1 MANSVKG
8 RLNTHNC
15 GELREKDVGQSV
27 TLCGWVT
34 KNRDLGGLQFI
45 DIRDKY
51 GITQLNFEDYKGDMT
66 VLKDCS
72 LESVIRADG
81 AIRLRPEGARN
92 SNMET
97 GMVEMVVEKLEVLS
111 QSDKDNIPFLPYGQV
126 GASDDLKLKYRYLD
140 LRTKKLQ
147 DTLALRSRTT
157 FKVRQL
163 LTDEGFIEV
172 ETPMLYKSTPEGARD
187 YVVPSRV
194 HPHTVYALPQS
205 PQTLKQLLM
214 IGGTDRYFQI
224 CKCFRDEDLRSDRQP
239 EFSQIDMEISF
250 ATQDY
255 MKNLVEKMLKHIF
268 DLPSDFVLPVMS
280 FARAME
286 LYGCD
291 KPDIRFALEQ
301 MIVTNLFKQSDFQ
314 VFSAP
319 ANQNGL
325 IKAIFLPETMG
336 ALARKDIDA
345 LTDVVK
351 PYGGKGVAW
360 FKVQDGAFSG
370 GISKFINAEIYQQ
383 LNSLSEE
390 KGNGL
395 WFFFADLNH
404 EVAHACADAVRR
416 FLGNHFKLHCKENRF
431 LWVNDFP
438 LFEWSEEA
446 GRFAARHHPFTQPK
460 KADLE
465 KFLSGSPTD
474 KFGGLS
480 QCLAEAYDVV
490 CNGYEIGGGS
500 IRIYDNKVQSH
511 MFRCLNMTDEE
522 ITNQFGFFIEAL
534 KYGVPPHGGLAF
546 GLDRIM
552 MILVGTEYIKDV
564 IAFPKTNSATDL
576 MAGSPS
582 RPNEQQLKELHFYW
596 NKKD

>member
-1 MANSVKG
+1 MANSIKG
-8 RLNTHNC
+8 RLNSHNC
-15 GELREKDVGQSV
+15 GELRVDHVGQKV

-45 DIRDKY
+45 DIRDKF
-51 GITQLNFEDYKGDMT
+51 GITQLNFEDYKGDVN

-81 AIRLRPEGARN
+81 VVRQRPEAAQNR
-92 SNMET
+92 NMET
-97 GMVEMVVEKLEVLS
+97 GMVEILVEKLEVLS

-163 LTDEGFIEV
+163 LTEEGFIEV
-172 ETPMLYKSTPEGARD
+172 ETPVLYKSTPEGARD

-239 EFSQIDMEISF
+239 EFTQIDMEISF
-250 ATQDY
+250 ATQEY
-255 MKNLVEKMLKHIF
+255 MKNLVEKILKHLF
-268 DLPSDFVLPVMS
+268 ELPSNFVLPVMS
-280 FARAME
+280 FAKAME
-286 LYGCD
+286 IYGCD
-291 KPDIRFALEQ
+291 KPDTRFGLKQ
-301 MIVTNLFKQSDFQ
+301 MIVTDLFIDSGFQ

-319 ANQNGL
+319 AKQNGL
-325 IKAIFLPETMG
+325 IKAMFLPDSYG
-336 ALARKDIDA
+336 ALARKDIDG
-345 LTDVVK
+345 LTEVVK

-360 FKVQDGAFSG
+360 YKVQDGAFSG
-370 GISKFINAEIYQQ
+370 GISKFITPDIHRALEAR
-383 LNSLSEE
+383 SEE

-404 EVAHACADAVRR
+404 DIAHASADATRR
-416 FLGNHFKLHCKENRF
+416 FLGNHFKLHSKENSF

-460 KADLE
+460 KVDLQ

-474 KFGGLS
+474 RFGGLS
-480 QCLAEAYDVV
+480 ECLAEAYDVV

-511 MFRCLNMTDEE
+511 MFRCLNMTEEE
-522 ITNQFGFFIEAL
+522 INHQFGFFIEAL

-552 MILVGTEYIKDV
+552 MILVGTEFIKDV

-582 RPNEQQLKELHFYW
+582 RPNDQQLKELHFLW
-596 NKKD
+596 NK

>member
-8 RLNTHNC
+8 RLNSHNC
-15 GELREKDVGQSV
+15 GELREDHVGQIV

-51 GITQLNFEDYKGDMT
+51 GITQLNFEDYKGDIN

-81 AIRLRPEGARN
+81 LVRLRPEGARN

-97 GMVEMVVEKLEVLS
+97 GMVEILVEKLEVLS

-250 ATQDY
+250 ATQEY
-255 MKNLVEKMLKHIF
+255 MKNLVEKMLKSIF

-280 FARAME
+280 FAQTME
-286 LYGCD
+286 LYGSD
-291 KPDIRFALEQ
+291 KPDIRFALKH
-301 MIVTNLFKQSDFQ
+301 MIMTDLFKQSEFQ
-314 VFSAP
+314 VLSAP
-319 ANQNGL
+319 ANGNGL
-325 IKAIFLPETMG
+325 IKAIFLPEKMG
-336 ALARKDIDA
+336 VLARKDIDG
-345 LTDVVK
+345 LVDVVR

-360 FKVQDGAFSG
+360 FKAQDGAFSG
-370 GISKFINAEIYQQ
+370 GISKFITPEIYQQ
-383 LNSLSEE
+383 MTGRSEE
-390 KGNGL
+390 QGNGL

-404 EVAHACADAVRR
+404 EVVHACADAVRR
-416 FLGNHFKLHCKENRF
+416 YLGNHFKLHCSGNKF

-460 KADLE
+460 KADLD

-474 KFGGLS
+474 KNGGLS

-511 MFRCLNMTDEE
+511 MFRCLNMTEEE
-522 ITNQFGFFIEAL
+522 INHQFGFFIEAL

-552 MILVGTEYIKDV
+552 MILTGTEFIKDV

-582 RPNEQQLKELHFYW
+582 RPNEEQLKELHFLW
-596 NKKD
+596 NKK